1 MSFLLSL
8 KVYSDFQRKE
18 NNTPCKRNHQSGRKS
33 DGPVL
38 PRFPVTAVCINRC
51 YFLSMFCPAPSLPGE
66 ARGRHTAERVGPP
79 RDPPDP
85 TSAGYS
91 LPSRSTG
98 VAPSQTPANS
108 SSPFQCLY
116 ASIPSPS
123 PQFTEWSLLSFTG
136 KHWRPFH
143 TAWQNFPLWQFIMRL
158 SSTFSQRKKY
168 PFSFP
173 SLVLCLCCESSLGR
187 RSKWSKFLSLSI
199 FPPLL
204 SDSSLP

>member
-1 MSFLLSL
+1 MLFLFSL
-8 KVYSDFQRKE
+8 KVYNDFQRKE
-18 NNTPCKRNHQSGRKS
+18 NNTPCKRNHQSGWKS

-38 PRFPVTAVCINRC
+38 PRFPVTAVCINC
-51 YFLSMFCPAPSLPGE
+51 YYFLSMFCPAHSLPSE
-66 ARGRHTAERVGPP
+66 ARGHHTTVPVGSP

-123 PQFTEWSLLSFTG
+123 PQFTEWSRLSFTG

-143 TAWQNFPLWQFIMRL
+143 TTWQNFPLCQFIMPVYL
-158 SSTFSQRKKY
+158 P
-168 PFSFP
+168 PF
-173 SLVLCLCCESSLGR
+173 LKGR
-187 RSKWSKFLSLSI
+187 NIPFL
-199 FPPLL
+199 FQV
-204 SDSSLP
+204 